1 MSRFPNNP
9 IFKAKV
15 VGGKFY
21 MGNFLRGV
29 RPFQNPTMKVVVNNR
44 ITTTHNGSTGFN
56 NCPVNVDKNHQ
67 KSSTGQPQVSVLVKR
82 LKMADKILS
91 QALSVGLNV
100 TYDNETLGD
109 GNCFYHAV
117 IECLIAQE
125 IRNEFNNDSYLLR
138 QKVVDYVDSNRHLNF
153 VQNFIASVVQ
163 VENLS
168 FSSLLL
174 EQRKSGTH
182 AIELFV
188 KATAMFLNI
197 PILVVMER
205 STRSWPYSIYWPQD
219 AGEVHSSMTME
230 GYTGNFI
237 IIGNSETD
245 DHFQS
250 LRFVGKLPWDNY
262 ETSSQDIDF
271 QVERCVVTSDVV

>member
-1 MSRFPNNP
+1 MN
-9 IFKAKV
+9 
-15 VGGKFY
+15 
-21 MGNFLRGV
+21 
-29 RPFQNPTMKVVVNNR
+29 
-44 ITTTHNGSTGFN
+44 
-56 NCPVNVDKNHQ
+56 
-67 KSSTGQPQVSVLVKR
+67 KR
-82 LKMADKILS
+82 LTMADKILYR
-91 QALSVGLNV
+91 ALSVGLNV
-100 TYDNETLGD
+100 TYDKETSGD

-117 IECLIAQE
+117 VECLVAKE

-138 QKVVDYVDSNRHLNF
+138 QKVVDFVDRNKNLSF

-163 VENLS
+163 VENIN

-174 EQRKSGTH
+174 EQRNLGTH

-219 AGEVHSSMTME
+219 SGEVNTNMTME
-230 GYTGNFI
+230 GFSGDFI
-237 IIGNSETD
+237 VIGNSETD

-250 LRFVGKLPWDNY
+250 LRFVGKLPWDHS
-262 ETSSQDIDF
+262 SSQDVDF
-271 QVERCVVTSDVV
+271 QVNRGGITLDVPQSNTLRRKGDELDCPLSSKQRKYDFETDEFPIVLDFLNSLVNSVDKCSKLHENRSGYNMPDADVNSVVESLKKNVVRRL